1 MASVKREAISLKAG
15 SMKRHGPHQDA
26 EKSITNCDR
35 KEEATIDQ
43 EKLRSSPCEE
53 GRERMRG
60 GLLGTDQLAG
70 ALVGLPLR
78 VPGDH
83 GVGGDHG
90 GVGVVVGGRRRK
102 HGREEGTHLAWLAC
116 PRADLV
122 GLTVSLRSS
131 CRLLRESLV
140 SWTVINKGAA
150 PHDGETALVYDSDP
164 VVLIYLFIF

>member
-1 MASVKREAISLKAG
+1 
-15 SMKRHGPHQDA
+15 
-26 EKSITNCDR
+26 
-35 KEEATIDQ
+35 
-43 EKLRSSPCEE
+43 
-53 GRERMRG
+53 MRA
-60 GLLGTDQLAG
+60 GLLGANQLAG

-78 VPGDH
+78 VPGGH

-102 HGREEGTHLAWLAC
+102 HGREEGTHRAWLTC

-140 SWTVINKGAA
+140 S
-150 PHDGETALVYDSDP
+150 
-164 VVLIYLFIF
+164 